1 MEVVSDAPTA
11 PFDVT
16 FHSKAERVS
25 TVAWFC
31 SITLTSSRSA
41 TQESK
46 AEVPRQLG
54 HGVYR
59 FRYSLRCLAGTVMSA
74 TALAGGPRAKTR
86 LGKGAKRHETQK
98 WVKDGSLLIH

>member
-1 MEVVSDAPTA
+1 MELEVVSDAPTA

-16 FHSKAERVS
+16 FHSKAEKERVS

-31 SITLTSSRSA
+31 FITLTSSRSA

-46 AEVPRQLG
+46 AEVPHRLG

-74 TALAGGPRAKTR
+74 TALAGGP
-86 LGKGAKRHETQK
+86 
-98 WVKDGSLLIH
+98 